1 MKNDSYLNLKQK
13 IEKEIQK
20 LQKQAEALQKKRRGP
35 VIASIIKSMHEYDIS
50 PEEIVAAFSK
60 KSPGRT
66 TAPRTAAA
74 KVASKRPPVPPK
86 YKHPETGATWTG
98 RGKPPRWITDAENQG
113 TARDTFL
120 IKGASE

>member
-35 VIASIIKSMHEYDIS
+35 VIASIIKSMREYDIS

-60 KSPGRT
+60 KSPGRA
-66 TAPRTAAA
+66 TAPRTTAT

-98 RGKPPRWITDAENQG
+98 RGKPPRWITDAETQG
-113 TARDTFL
+113 TTRDTFL
-120 IKGASE
+120 IKG